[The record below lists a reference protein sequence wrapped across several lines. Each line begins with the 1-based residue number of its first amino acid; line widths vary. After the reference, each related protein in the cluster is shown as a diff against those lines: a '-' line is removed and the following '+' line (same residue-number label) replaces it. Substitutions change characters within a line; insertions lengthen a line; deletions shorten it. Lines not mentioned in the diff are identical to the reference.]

1 MKHDLRIAVT
11 KKMIRDALLQLL
23 EDTPLER
30 ITVSRLC
37 DLSGVNRTTFYR
49 HYQTLQDVLREQEA
63 EFLRNAPRPASAPKT
78 MAEAQSYLE
87 TICTYFYENARLTRL
102 LILSHTDTDLLEEM
116 HRFCRSCL
124 ELRKAELPAPMIDED
139 TRKAV
144 FALIGGGVHC
154 LLRQWI
160 LGQFHMTPGQ
170 VAQIL
175 CSVIRWPRLSD
186 LSK

>member
-63 EFLRNAPRPASAPKT
+63 EFIRNAPRPMAAPKT
-78 MAEAQSYLE
+78 MADINL
-87 TICTYFYENARLTRL
+87 
-102 LILSHTDTDLLEEM
+102 
-116 HRFCRSCL
+116 
-124 ELRKAELPAPMIDED
+124 DES
-139 TRKAV
+139 
-144 FALIGGGVHC
+144 
-154 LLRQWI
+154 I
-160 LGQFHMTPGQ
+160 LGMT
-170 VAQIL
+170 VKA
-175 CSVIRWPRLSD
+175 SKDIRDKYVLPRLMWD
-186 LSK
+186 LGILDEML